1 MKEKLLK
8 LIKAV
13 LAVQIFRQIITA
25 SICKVFDVGLFYV
38 FDGMSGRFETVWA
51 QVLFATVLARIPS
64 AVLNYFLNRKFV
76 FASDAGIAESM
87 SKFLGVAAVQL
98 FLSWFG
104 TASISKALGATGLFR
119 TGVKLAVDVALFFVS
134 YAVQKF
140 WVFGDRG
147 GKEQ

>member
-1 MKEKLLK
+1 MKEKLTK
-8 LIKAV
+8 LISSF

-38 FDGMSGRFETVWA
+38 FDSMSGRFETVWV

-76 FASDAGIAESM
+76 FASDADVASSM
-87 SKFLGVAAVQL
+87 LKFMGVAAVQL

-104 TASISKALGATGLFR
+104 TASISRLLGATGLLR

-134 YAVQKF
+134 YAVQKI
-140 WVFGDRG
+140 WVFKDKG
-147 GKEQ
+147 E